1 MTDSENLVH
10 RGTSSD
16 KHKDVTS
23 ETSKQPQSE
32 PVEDKSN
39 FHFVY
44 TIAKVLIIFTV
55 ISVLYTLYSLSY
67 SDTPS
72 TPRTPS
78 KVTNTKGPH
87 FGDPK
92 LTGRLYTREELA
104 RHDSHGSPILLAI
117 MGRVYDV
124 TKSRSYQPDGGYPF
138 FAGTDGTRAFAT
150 GEFNDKGLIDDI
162 TELDHDSIRSIA
174 DWVFMYDE
182 DYPFVGKLIGTY
194 FDEKGDPTAA
204 LMNAEKLLKKANKQ
218 KATQNKEKVKFPP
231 CNGR

>member
-1 MTDSENLVH
+1 MTDSGNLVH
-10 RGTSSD
+10 RGTSSN
-16 KHKDVTS
+16 KHKDVTIAD
-23 ETSKQPQSE
+23 TSKQTE

-39 FHFVY
+39 FYFVY
-44 TIAKVLIIFTV
+44 TLVKVLFV
-55 ISVLYTLYSLSY
+55 ISVVIVLYILYSLNY
-67 SDTPS
+67 FDTP
-72 TPRTPS
+72 PTPS
-78 KVTNTKGPH
+78 KVTDTKGPH

-124 TKSRSYQPDGGYPF
+124 SKSRSYQADGSYPF
-138 FAGTDGTRAFAT
+138 FAGIDGTRAFAT

-182 DYPFVGKLIGTY
+182 DYTFVGKLIGTY
-194 FDEKGDPTAA
+194 FNEKGEATAA
-204 LMNAEKLLKKANKQ
+204 LKNAEKLLKKANKQ
-218 KATQNKEKVKFPP
+218 KSTQDKEKVKFPP